1 MLVGTKA
8 KIMMECEKRNR
19 IRRVCNGRVD
29 HQTFF
34 QNIHGDLLIS
44 GYGAASSL
52 LLADMVCGYMRR
64 GDMPT
69 IVLSDRTELFHLLRQ
84 RQRAGEITRMMI
96 SDPADRNY
104 HPFYGMSTQ
113 YLLRFIRMTG
123 EELGFGI
130 LIDKMMQYAAAALNV
145 VNASYPVSLPALVN
159 LLQYDDN
166 YIASHAVQ
174 VGLGRSVADTIRANQ
189 EAGNA
194 LRQTC
199 ETLEHIFEDV
209 YTRGSDTKYN
219 FQSGVL
225 GDIAVMGFHIASSN
239 QKTMN
244 CYLKEELFCTLKRIQ
259 KIRVVV
265 DEVPFDSQDDELLNY
280 LFQMKRQQKIELV
293 FVSRNASEVC
303 SHTQTVFPN
312 VLLFLHNSSVSTEAL
327 SDMLWGKYPHH
338 YPVPVAAAPPA
349 VVFTLKKALHWQIA
363 TEERLRVRAED
374 LYARPGFFTKSSD
387 LLAVKSTANDIIYL
401 VSSAVFL
408 PEAEGSDFQ

>member
-8 KIMMECEKRNR
+8 KIMMVCEKRNR
-19 IRRVCNGRVD
+19 IRRVSRGSVD

-34 QNIHGDLLIS
+34 QNIRGDLLIS
-44 GYGAASSL
+44 GYGAANSL

-69 IVLSDRTELFHLLRQ
+69 IVLSDRTELFRLLRQ
-84 RQRAGEITRMMI
+84 RQRTGEITRMMV
-96 SDPADRNY
+96 SEPDDRNY
-104 HPFYGMSTQ
+104 HPFYGMSAQ

-123 EELGFGI
+123 EELGFGSS
-130 LIDKMMQYAAAALNV
+130 LDKMMQYAAAVLSV
-145 VNASYPVSLPALVN
+145 VNATYPVSLPALTN
-159 LLQYDDN
+159 LLHYDDN
-166 YIASHAVQ
+166 YIASHALQ
-174 VGLGRSVADTIRANQ
+174 MGLGNSVADTIRANQ

-199 ETLEHIFEDV
+199 EKLEHIFEDV
-209 YTRGSDTKYN
+209 YTSGSDTKYS

-225 GDIAVMGFHIASSN
+225 GDIAVMGFHIASPN
-239 QKTMN
+239 QRVMN
-244 CYLKEELFCTLKRIQ
+244 SYLKEELFCTLKRVQ
-259 KIRVVV
+259 KVRVVV

-280 LFQMKRQQKIELV
+280 LFQMKRQQKIELI
-293 FVSRNASEVC
+293 FVSQNASEVC
-303 SHTQTVFPN
+303 SRTQTVFPN
-312 VLLFLHNSSVSTEAL
+312 VLLFLHDSSVSTETL

-338 YPVPVAAAPPA
+338 YPDPVAAAPPA
-349 VVFTLKKALHWQIA
+349 VVFTLKKALQWQIA

-374 LYARPGFFTKSSD
+374 LYARPGIFKNGSD

-408 PEAEGSDFQ
+408 PEAEDSDFQ